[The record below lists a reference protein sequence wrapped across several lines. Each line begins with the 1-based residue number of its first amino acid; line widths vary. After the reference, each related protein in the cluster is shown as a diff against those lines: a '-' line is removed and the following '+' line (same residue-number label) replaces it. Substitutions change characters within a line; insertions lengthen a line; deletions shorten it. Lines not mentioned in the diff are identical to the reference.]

1 MLPLSQ
7 VPRPFL
13 VILLCWYP
21 WEGFFAYCAY
31 TGYETICLLSCYHNL
46 DEGDLYTWGTDGKTG
61 RLGHGDFE
69 HCFEPRRVK
78 MPQEKDGHKV
88 IVHDVALGQDG
99 ALAIVETK

>member
-7 VPRPFL
+7 VYTPFL
-13 VILLCWYP
+13 VILLYWYLL
-21 WEGFFAYCAY
+21 FFLRAVPLLDAKRHAYFFVYC
-31 TGYETICLLSCYHNL
+31 NL
-46 DEGDLYTWGTDGKTG
+46 DKGDLYTWGTDGKTG

-78 MPQEKDGHKV
+78 MPQEKDGHIV